1 MGKLATALY
10 GLLCA
15 PAMACDLDGSYAD
28 AQRTLHGAEVYL
40 QNNLAQSHHSSVQ
53 CVFAMPPH
61 GAITVIWTHRPG
73 DEPDDALIIPPP
85 GYVAIPP
92 EVTLDEGAGKRVL
105 IVKEVI
111 G

>member
-1 MGKLATALY
+1 MGKLAPALY
-10 GLLCA
+10 GFLCA

-28 AQRTLHGAEVYL
+28 AQRTKTGAEVYL
-40 QNNLAQSHHSSVQ
+40 QNNLAASAHASVQ

-61 GAITVIWTHRPG
+61 GAITVIWTHAPSN
-73 DEPDDALIIPPP
+73 DPDSAVIIPPP
-85 GYVAIPP
+85 GFAAIPP

-105 IVKEVI
+105 IVPEVM